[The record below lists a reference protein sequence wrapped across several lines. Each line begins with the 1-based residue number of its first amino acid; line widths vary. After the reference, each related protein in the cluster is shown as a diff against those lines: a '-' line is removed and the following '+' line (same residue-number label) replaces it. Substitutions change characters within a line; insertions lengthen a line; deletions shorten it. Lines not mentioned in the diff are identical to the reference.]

1 MANSLISVQEVA
13 RIALPRLMENLVF
26 PNLIHK
32 DFSDAFSNKLG
43 DTIRVRKPIVFEAKE
58 FDPSQG
64 TTAQDIVENSVDVQ
78 LNKIATVDID
88 ISALEGATGI
98 DDIGRQFIEPAAAAL
113 AAKINSDGLELYKY
127 VYNHCGTAGTTPN
140 SLGALA
146 EVRAAL
152 NRNNVPVAP
161 RCAVWDVE
169 ADAALTTVDALVNAE
184 KCGSTQALRD
194 GSIGRVFRMDNYMS
208 QGVRE
213 HVSSVTAATAVK
225 VASNVSAG
233 ATKLNL
239 TATTLTGKLIRGDI
253 LDIDGKSYVV
263 TADTADAS
271 SNAISNVSVSPALPA
286 LSANTSVA
294 IVGSHT
300 ANLAFHPMAF
310 SFVTRPLAKPAG
322 VESYVTNYNGI
333 SLRVV
338 NGYDMKYKKE
348 SMSMDVLY
356 GFKTVYP
363 ELAVRV
369 LG

>member
-1 MANSLISVQEVA
+1 M
-13 RIALPRLMENLVF
+13 
-26 PNLIHK
+26 
-32 DFSDAFSNKLG
+32 
-43 DTIRVRKPIVFEAKE
+43 
-58 FDPSQG
+58 
-64 TTAQDIVENSVDVQ
+64 
-78 LNKIATVDID
+78 
-88 ISALEGATGI
+88 
-98 DDIGRQFIEPAAAAL
+98 
-113 AAKINSDGLELYKY
+113 
-127 VYNHCGTAGTTPN
+127 
-140 SLGALA
+140 
-146 EVRAAL
+146 
-152 NRNNVPVAP
+152 
-161 RCAVWDVE
+161 
-169 ADAALTTVDALVNAE
+169 
-184 KCGSTQALRD
+184 
-194 GSIGRVFRMDNYMS
+194 
-208 QGVRE
+208 
-213 HVSSVTAATAVK
+213 
-225 VASNVSAG
+225 ASNVSAG